1 MKRTNIPVYIDLLF
15 CLVIMPPIIML
26 VPVEKW
32 IVHHTVFMLTLIAY
46 LYGLYFIYRKAKLP
60 MLFMQRKFGHILLL
74 MSSLV
79 LVTWLLTHFPYPPE
93 ANPID
98 PMIHKARQ
106 HMRAQTIW
114 FFFLVVTGFSLSI
127 ELIFEL
133 FRQILSKQEIE
144 AEKNKA
150 ELALYKA
157 QINPHFLFN
166 TLNALYGLVLTK
178 SDKTESAFI
187 KFSNILKYMYA
198 QTTSDTISISHEI
211 EYIRQYVDLQ
221 SLRLNKHT
229 QVRFETQMDD
239 EQVQIP
245 PMILITF
252 VENAFKYG
260 VSSDMDCTILIRI
273 IVKEG
278 QLIFYT
284 ENMIM
289 KENHGNPHAIGIANC
304 RKRLELLYPNRFLL
318 ITKEEKKLF
327 KTHLSIQ
334 LR

>member
-26 VPVEKW
+26 VPVDKW
-32 IVHHTVFMLTLIAY
+32 IVHHTVFMLTLIVY
-46 LYGLYFIYRKAKLP
+46 LYGLYFIYRKVKLP

-74 MSSLV
+74 MLSLIFI
-79 LVTWLLTHFPYPPE
+79 TWLLTHFPYPPE
-93 ANPID
+93 PNHID
-98 PMIHKARQ
+98 PMMHKARQ
-106 HMRAQTIW
+106 HMRAQTVW

-133 FRQILSKQEIE
+133 VRQILSKQEIE

-198 QTTSDTISISHEI
+198 QTTSDLISISNEV

-229 QVRFETQMDD
+229 KVVFETEMDD
-239 EQVQIP
+239 EQ
-245 PMILITF
+245 
-252 VENAFKYG
+252 YG
-260 VSSDMDCTILIRI
+260 VSSDTDCTIFIRI

-278 QLIFYT
+278 QLIFET

-289 KENHGNPHAIGIANC
+289 KENHQNPHAIGIDNC
-304 RKRLELLYPNRFLL
+304 RKRLELLYPNRFVLL
-318 ITKEEKKLF
+318 TKEENGYF
-327 KTHLSIQ
+327 KTYLNIQ

>member
-26 VPVEKW
+26 VPVDKW
-32 IVHHTVFMLTLIAY
+32 IVHHTVFMLTLIVY
-46 LYGLYFIYRKAKLP
+46 LYGLYFIYRKVKLP

-74 MSSLV
+74 MLSLIFI
-79 LVTWLLTHFPYPPE
+79 TWLLTHFPYPPE
-93 ANPID
+93 PNHID
-98 PMIHKARQ
+98 PMMHKARQ
-106 HMRAQTIW
+106 HMRAQTVW

-150 ELALYKA
+150 ELALY
-157 QINPHFLFN
+157 
-166 TLNALYGLVLTK
+166 GLVLTK

-198 QTTSDTISISHEI
+198 QTTSDLISISNEV

-229 QVRFETQMDD
+229 KVVFETEMDD
-239 EQVQIP
+239 EQIQIP

-252 VENAFKYG
+252 VENSFKYG
-260 VSSDMDCTILIRI
+260 VSSDTDCTIFIRI

-278 QLIFYT
+278 QLIFET

-289 KENHGNPHAIGIANC
+289 KENHQNPHAIGIDNC
-304 RKRLELLYPNRFLL
+304 RKRLELLYPNRFVLL
-318 ITKEEKKLF
+318 TKEENGYF
-327 KTHLSIQ
+327 KTYLNIQ